1 VGKQRQPALADQQ
14 TSPAAGPDRRHHRR
28 FGARLAMGCN
38 LAAFFTGI
46 PMFSLHAWAFML
58 ATVGGA

>member
-1 VGKQRQPALADQQ
+1 
-14 TSPAAGPDRRHHRR
+14 
-28 FGARLAMGCN
+28 MGCN